1 MDATW
6 RCLILAICGHQSAQS
21 PKALCPCRPKA
32 RPWAETGSTTVG
44 RFHSPCVRPCLFT
57 LMFVT
62 FTIGNRNTC
71 TSKSIL
77 VCSSCVPRIINLI
90 PALFPTNWQW
100 PWIFLCLKECYCV
113 SQPNVHNIWVFV
125 LGSPCAH
132 LHVVRML
139 RFMSARSQPSLPTP
153 FFIEF
158 LCLFMSIWPVQQYF
172 VP

>member
-1 MDATW
+1 
-6 RCLILAICGHQSAQS
+6 
-21 PKALCPCRPKA
+21 
-32 RPWAETGSTTVG
+32 
-44 RFHSPCVRPCLFT
+44 
-57 LMFVT
+57 MFVT

-113 SQPNVHNIWVFV
+113 SQPNVHNFWVFV

-153 FFIEF
+153 FFNWVLVSISVYMARSTVF
-158 LCLFMSIWPVQQYF
+158 RSINVTDNSSFSHSVFSGLISALLVLSSMHLFMKVFFSPDIILSGWLGLKHRLAN
-172 VP
+172 